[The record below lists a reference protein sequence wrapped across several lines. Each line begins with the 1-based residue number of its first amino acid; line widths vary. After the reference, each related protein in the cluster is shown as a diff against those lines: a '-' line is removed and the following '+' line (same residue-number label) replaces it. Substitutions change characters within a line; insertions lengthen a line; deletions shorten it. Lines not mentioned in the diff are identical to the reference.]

1 MNTKLKATLLGALA
15 LTIFSGCETP
25 SENNEK
31 ITKLSSQLEEA
42 QKNFSQL
49 EKNVKNTQVE
59 NQKIVNSLKSVQDS
73 AIKAQVEKSVSEYFT
88 NNSELLKNKTTEAEI
103 KAAAD
108 AYFSQGNANLGKNIM
123 DSVNAYQAEAK
134 QKEEEAKA
142 EKVKNVPDIREGD
155 HVLGNK
161 DSDLVLFEYSD
172 YHCPF
177 CKRFHPTTEKLAK
190 EDNIAVVFR
199 PMPLVHA
206 NTATVLH
213 EVAECVADIEGND
226 AFWKFSAVLFE
237 KGEAV
242 NKDNYSDEFSALNIT
257 KTDEIKKCVADGTFK
272 EKVQKSIQEG
282 YSLGVNG
289 TPASILKNIKTGK
302 VQFIN
307 GAYPYEAV
315 QEYAKEL
322 RK

>member
-1 MNTKLKATLLGALA
+1 MNTKVKATLLGALA
-15 LTIFSGCETP
+15 LTLFAGCETL
-25 SENNEK
+25 ENNER
-31 ITKLSSQLEEA
+31 
-42 QKNFSQL
+42 N
-49 EKNVKNTQVE
+49 E
-59 NQKIVNSLKSVQDS
+59 NQEQKSEQPEAKQETNTSDFDAKVS
-73 AIKAQVEKSVSEYFT
+73 AAVEAYIANNQTKFGKQV
-88 NNSELLKNKTTEAEI
+88 
-103 KAAAD
+103 
-108 AYFSQGNANLGKNIM
+108 M

-134 QKEEEAKA
+134 QEEEAKKS

-161 DSDLVLFEYSD
+161 DADLVLFEYSD

-177 CKRFHPTTEKLAK
+177 CKRFHPTAEKLAK
-190 EDNIAVVFR
+190 DDDIAVVFR

-206 NTATVLH
+206 NTSTVLH

-226 AFWKFSAVLFE
+226 AFWKFSAILFE
-237 KGEAV
+237 KGEAI

-315 QEYAKEL
+315 QGYAKEL

>member
-1 MNTKLKATLLGALA
+1 MKMNTKLKATLLGALA
-15 LTIFSGCETP
+15 LTLFAGCEAL
-25 SENNEK
+25 ENNEK
-31 ITKLSSQLEEA
+31 NEYQGQKSEQSKTKQEA
-42 QKNFSQL
+42 
-49 EKNVKNTQVE
+49 NTSDFDAKVSAAVEAYIANNQTKFGKQV
-59 NQKIVNSLKSVQDS
+59 
-73 AIKAQVEKSVSEYFT
+73 
-88 NNSELLKNKTTEAEI
+88 
-103 KAAAD
+103 
-108 AYFSQGNANLGKNIM
+108 M

-134 QKEEEAKA
+134 QKEEAEKA

-177 CKRFHPTTEKLAK
+177 CKRFYPTSEKLAK

-213 EVAECVADIEGND
+213 EAAECVADIEGND
-226 AFWKFSAVLFE
+226 AFWKFSSVIFE
-237 KGEAV
+237 KGTAV
-242 NKDNYSDEFSALNIT
+242 NKDNYTDEFSDLGIT

-289 TPASILKNIKTGK
+289 TPASILKNIKTGE

-315 QEYAKEL
+315 QEYAKTL

>member
-1 MNTKLKATLLGALA
+1 MKMNTKLKATLLGALA
-15 LTIFSGCETP
+15 LTLFAGCEAL
-25 SENNEK
+25 ENNEK
-31 ITKLSSQLEEA
+31 NEYQGQKSEQSKTKQEA
-42 QKNFSQL
+42 
-49 EKNVKNTQVE
+49 NTSDFDAKVSAAVEAYIANNQTKFGKQV
-59 NQKIVNSLKSVQDS
+59 
-73 AIKAQVEKSVSEYFT
+73 
-88 NNSELLKNKTTEAEI
+88 
-103 KAAAD
+103 
-108 AYFSQGNANLGKNIM
+108 M

-134 QKEEEAKA
+134 QKEEAEKA

-177 CKRFHPTTEKLAK
+177 CKRFYPTSEKLAK

-226 AFWKFSAVLFE
+226 AFWKFSSVIFE
-237 KGEAV
+237 KGTAV
-242 NKDNYSDEFSALNIT
+242 NKDNYTDEFSDLGIT

-289 TPASILKNIKTGK
+289 TPASILKNIKTGE

-315 QEYAKEL
+315 QEYAKTL